1 MLSWAQSFKYSRME
15 GWEMKETLKELYK
28 AEKDTAIAVKKE
40 LQVAQSFIL
49 KDGDKLSS

>member
-1 MLSWAQSFKYSRME
+1 ME